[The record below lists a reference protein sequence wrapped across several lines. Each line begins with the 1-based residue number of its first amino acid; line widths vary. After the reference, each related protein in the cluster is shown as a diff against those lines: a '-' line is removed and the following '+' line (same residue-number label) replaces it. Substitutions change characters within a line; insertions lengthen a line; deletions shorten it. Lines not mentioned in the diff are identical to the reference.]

1 MGNSFQK
8 GNSSKWTGR
17 LLKFFIAILLLTIV
31 LLAGSIFGV
40 NYMVDIWWFNALGY
54 GFYYWQR
61 LLYSYTVFGTVT
73 LILFLFFFLN
83 FRLAT
88 RSFANESGGI
98 MRSPSLWSALAA
110 FALSIPIALPI
121 FHNWEIFL
129 FYVFGRKTGI
139 IDPYLGMDASFYLF
153 RLPIYT
159 LIQRRLLLALTT
171 LMAVLSLIYAF
182 GNRRRHQNFLA
193 FHGGAKWHL
202 MIVLIL
208 LSLSGIWDFLLQR
221 YDLVHNTGHL
231 PLFYGPGYAQMK
243 VVLPLIWA
251 CIITLA
257 LTAAALMIA
266 FYRQRGLKLA
276 IALLLLFLGSL
287 ALRSTDYLPNLV
299 ETYLVKP
306 NELEKE
312 SPYISAH
319 VQATLDAYKLT
330 DVEVRKFT
338 QQRLPAQKDVTIMD
352 DILRNIPVWDAET
365 LSDVFQQLQELRT
378 YYEFPTVNVGRYDV
392 AGRQQQVFLAPR
404 EIEFDNLPGEA
415 INWINKHL
423 TYTHGYGLVMTPA
436 SQTGGEPI
444 TWYLHDIPPQ
454 SQYGLTTAQ
463 PRIYYGL
470 GKYTYSIAPN
480 RTTEMDYP
488 QGSSNVMTNYD
499 GQGGIP
505 IDSLFRKGLLAY
517 AFENK
522 KIFFSTQITRQ
533 SRLLFRR
540 NIIERIHHLVP
551 FLQLD
556 QTPYLAMTPDGIY
569 WIVDAYTTSAEYPAA
584 ARQSINDTTLNYIRN
599 SVKIVVDAY
608 NGTIDLYLY
617 DASDPIINAYDDI
630 YPGLFKSRDE
640 MPDALKKHIR
650 YPQDFFDVQM
660 KIYAAYHQTK
670 SHVFYQ
676 QEDLWTFADSV
687 SDNVIIPLRPYYV
700 TLDLIQPQKMEF
712 LLLQPMFPRNR
723 DNLRA
728 VAVAGCDPDS
738 YGKIVVYD
746 FPKGQLAYGPAQIDA
761 LINQDPDI
769 AEQFTLWDQ
778 AGSSVVR
785 GKMLILL
792 MENSILFIQPVYI
805 KATSRVKIP
814 ELQRIIMS
822 EGEEVVM
829 EKSIQDAYAALKR
842 LVDAKY
848 KKMDKDRNVI
858 TPVEKDPSTVELSP
872 GPDRPADEPVPA
884 DSTPSPVEEQTE

>member
-1 MGNSFQK
+1 MGTQK
-8 GNSSKWTGR
+8 DGKWTGR
-17 LLKFFIAILLLTIV
+17 LVKVFIALLLLAV
-31 LLAGSIFGV
+31 LLLAGSIFGV
-40 NYMVDIWWFNALGY
+40 NYMIDIWWFNALGY

-73 LILFLFFFLN
+73 LVLFIFFFFN
-83 FRLAT
+83 FRLAA
-88 RSFANESGGI
+88 RSFGKESGGVLS
-98 MRSPSLWSALAA
+98 SPSLWSALAA
-110 FALSIPIALPI
+110 LALSIPIALPI
-121 FHNWEIFL
+121 FHNWETFL
-129 FYVFGRKTGI
+129 FYLFGRKMGI
-139 IDPYLGMDASFYLF
+139 TDPYLGMDASFYLF
-153 RLPIYT
+153 RLPLYT
-159 LIQRRLLLALTT
+159 LIQRRLLLALVS
-171 LMAVLSLIYAF
+171 LLVVLSLIYAY
-182 GNRRRHQNFLA
+182 GNHRRQHSLLNFR
-193 FHGGAKWHL
+193 GGDKWHL
-202 MIVLIL
+202 IIVLLL
-208 LSLSGIWDFLLQR
+208 LSLAGIWDFLLQR

-243 VVLPLIWA
+243 VILPLIWV
-251 CIITLA
+251 CVITLA
-257 LTAAALMIA
+257 LAAVALTIA
-266 FYRQRGLKLA
+266 FYRRKGYKLA
-276 IALLLLFLGSL
+276 VFCLLLFLAAV
-287 ALRSTDYLPNLV
+287 ALRNTQYLPHVV

-319 VQATLDAYKLT
+319 VRATLDAYKLT
-330 DVEVRKFT
+330 AVETREFT
-338 QQRLPAQKDVTIMD
+338 QKRLPAKKDVSLMD

-392 AGRQQQVFLAPR
+392 SGRQQQVFLSPR
-404 EIEFDNLPGEA
+404 ELEFDNLPGQA

-436 SQTGGEPI
+436 SQTGGDPI
-444 TWYLHDIPPQ
+444 TWYLHNIPPQ
-454 SQYGLTTAQ
+454 SQYGLSTEQ

-480 RTTEMDYP
+480 KTTEMDYP
-488 QGSSNVMTNYD
+488 QGNSNVMTNYD
-499 GQGGIP
+499 GRGGVP

-517 AFENK
+517 AFKNK

-569 WIVDAYTTSAEYPAA
+569 WIVDAYTTSDEYPAA
-584 ARQSINDTTLNYIRN
+584 ARRSINDTTFNYIRN

-617 DASDPIINAYDDI
+617 DKTDPIINAYNSI
-630 YPGLFKSRDE
+630 YPGLFKSKDE
-640 MPDALKKHIR
+640 MPDELKKHVR
-650 YPQDFFDVQM
+650 YPQDFFDAQM
-660 KIYAAYHQTK
+660 KIYAAYHQTEP
-670 SHVFYQ
+670 HVFYQ

-687 SDNVIIPLRPYYV
+687 SENVILPLRPYYV
-700 TLDLIQPQKMEF
+700 TLDLIQSGKMEF
-712 LLLQPMFPRNR
+712 LLLQPMFPKKR

-792 MENSILFIQPVYI
+792 LEHSILFIQPVYI

-829 EKSIQDAYAALKR
+829 EKSIQDAYAALKQ
-842 LVDAKY
+842 LVDVKH
-848 KKMDKDRNVI
+848 KDTSMNIRAPLKADSQKDDSCHEQDRTGVQ
-858 TPVEKDPSTVELSP
+858 PV
-872 GPDRPADEPVPA
+872 PAESPVPA
-884 DSTPSPVEEQTE
+884 DSAPSQAEEQTE